1 MATSNFVMNPRSLHV
16 TVKNKILQ
24 FIPSKQN
31 IFFPLQIK
39 LSAKLFSL
47 KEIPVFKDLSFSS
60 SQNN

>member
-1 MATSNFVMNPRSLHV
+1 MATSNFCDEPKKSSCHCE
-16 TVKNKILQ
+16 
-24 FIPSKQN
+24 KQN
-31 IFFPLQIK
+31 RSVYTFKTEYIFPLQIK